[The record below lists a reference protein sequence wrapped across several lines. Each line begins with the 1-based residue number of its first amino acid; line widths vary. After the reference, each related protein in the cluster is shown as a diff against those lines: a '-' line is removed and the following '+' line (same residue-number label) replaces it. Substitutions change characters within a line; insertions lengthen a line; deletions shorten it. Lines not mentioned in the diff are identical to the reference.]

1 MTTKIKNDFSEFESS
16 APVEPPKE
24 LQKRILGMVREKL
37 DPSFL
42 TLFTKLGIIQVFMGT
57 LSLFVC
63 PQYGMGLGDSDYLYL
78 MFQNNF
84 GPYGCMIACGV
95 LFTST
100 AALASVLILD
110 RPEIKKIV
118 SFQWFIFPVLTIIF
132 LTLFTCAVREFY
144 LNVSLLW
151 LTGALLG
158 YLVTFDLAYLVK
170 RYLSAANMRTI

>member
-1 MTTKIKNDFSEFESS
+1 
-16 APVEPPKE
+16 
-24 LQKRILGMVREKL
+24 
-37 DPSFL
+37 
-42 TLFTKLGIIQVFMGT
+42 
-57 LSLFVC
+57 
-63 PQYGMGLGDSDYLYL
+63 
-78 MFQNNF
+78 
-84 GPYGCMIACGV
+84 MIACGV